1 MTSTGSTAGAL
12 APCSALTSSTT
23 LSFIAWAWSATG
35 LATTSHFNLTSAILS
50 WSVAPSK
57 SDAAI
62 NKLQQPNV
70 YHDLLSAMIFGFLS
84 ELNLM
89 LVHLNFFNLGT
100 SSSSSSFSLP
110 FSHDS
115 RLVVPKPYTFRR
127 KGSVGLDPNN
137 SPAFTMQRNLPM
149 VIVLNTTLLVIL
161 I

>member
-23 LSFIAWAWSATG
+23 LSFIEWAWSATG
-35 LATTSHFNLTSAILS
+35 FATTSLFDLTSAILS
-50 WSVAPSK
+50 WSIASSK
-57 SDAAI
+57 SESAI
-62 NKLQQPNV
+62 SKLQQPNV

-115 RLVVPKPYTFRR
+115 GLVVPKPYTHRR